1 MSSSREAAV
10 LAAGAVIWRTSPAG
24 VEVLLVERTKHR
36 DLTVPKGKLD
46 PGETLPECA
55 VREMN
60 EETGLAVRL
69 GAPLRTI
76 QYALPDG
83 RRKVVRYWHAEAS
96 AAAIAASD
104 FSPNGEVKAVHW
116 LTVDEA
122 KVSCTY
128 QEDVRLLESFEAM
141 IKAGEQHTVALVALR
156 HGKAADPYR
165 WEGPDSTRELT
176 DRGKTQAKQIAGG
189 LAAFGVTRV
198 QASTAKRCLQTVAP
212 LAKRLGAEV
221 HSSKHL
227 SQDSFTGDD
236 DGIGRKVAKALEKQR
251 STVFCSHAPVIPAIV
266 ASIAEQTDAQID
278 QELRFSAHLSTA
290 EFSVFH
296 VTVGEHPRLVAF
308 ETHAPPEH

>member
-1 MSSSREAAV
+1 MSSSRAAAV
-10 LAAGAVIWRTSPAG
+10 LAAGAVIWRTAPAG

-36 DLTVPKGKLD
+36 DLTIPKGKLD

-55 VREMN
+55 VREMR
-60 EETGLAVRL
+60 EETGIAVQL

-76 QYALPDG
+76 QYSLPDG
-83 RRKVVRYWHAEAS
+83 RRKVVRYWHAEADES
-96 AAAIAASD
+96 AVAASD
-104 FSPNGEVKAVHW
+104 FTPNGEVKAVHW

-128 QEDVRLLESFEAM
+128 REDVRLLESFEALLE
-141 IKAGEQHTVALVALR
+141 AGEHRTVALIALR

-176 DRGKTQAKQIAGG
+176 ARGKTQAKQIAGG
-189 LAAFGVTRV
+189 VAAFGVRRV
-198 QASTAKRCLQTVAP
+198 LSSTAKRCLQTVSP
-212 LAKRLGAEV
+212 LAKRLGKDV
-221 HSSKHL
+221 RSSKHL
-227 SQDSFTGDD
+227 SQDSYTGDD
-236 DGIGRKVAKALEKQR
+236 EGISRKVRKAIEKQR

-266 ASIAEQTDAQID
+266 AAIVDQTDAQID

-296 VTVGEHPRLVAF
+296 VTAGEHPRLVAF
-308 ETHAPPEH
+308 ETHAPPEN